1 LFVGGRG
8 GGGGAADRSAAFVCL
23 FVGKKY
29 SATTKGGCWFSRMS
43 AEEEL
48 VLSLQRRVRYTSIH
62 VEAEEEHW
70 T

>member
-1 LFVGGRG
+1 VRLL
-8 GGGGAADRSAAFVCL
+8 SLLCVCMCVFL
-23 FVGKKY
+23 AQMVVLWG
-29 SATTKGGCWFSRMS
+29 SLIAGGCWFSRMS

>member
-1 LFVGGRG
+1 MC
-8 GGGGAADRSAAFVCL
+8 VCVFL
-23 FVGKKY
+23 AQMVVLWG
-29 SATTKGGCWFSRMS
+29 SLIAGGCWFSRMS